1 LEETLT
7 LVEKTAFLKSIESLA
22 SIPTEALADLASRAR
37 EIHHDAG
44 DTIFREGEPN
54 RGTYLVIEGSVVLR
68 IGGAA
73 VRVVRAGMPFGEL
86 FLGRGEPHNMTAV
99 AIEHTHVLNVTSD
112 DIFDAMG
119 DYPDFAASIV
129 RSMSRQLLALNSRV
143 VELEGILSRFHTALV
158 KAGVEPPE
166 KESDASGA
174 KGAGP

>member
-1 LEETLT
+1 MEETLT
-7 LVEKTAFLKSIESLA
+7 LVEKTAFLKSIDLLA

-37 EIHHDAG
+37 EVHFDAG
-44 DTIFREGEPN
+44 DVIFSEGEPN
-54 RGTYLVIEGSVVLR
+54 RGSYLVVEGSVVMR

-86 FLGRGEPHNMTAV
+86 FLGRGEPHNMTAS

-119 DYPDFAASIV
+119 DYPEFGAAIV
-129 RSMSRQLLALNSRV
+129 RTMSRQLLALNARV

-158 KAGVEPPE
+158 RAGIEPPE
-166 KESDASGA
+166 KEPAKPAESGSA
-174 KGAGP
+174 T